1 MSVKPRKGGPAPSSA
16 SGGTGTQRTMKLIV
30 ARTLQSLL
38 LPPGGL
44 LLLMAAGFA
53 IKGICRMFGRLLVA
67 TGFILLYLVSIGPV
81 SDALIRPLERAY
93 PPFDMK
99 QKGKNADAIVV
110 LSGGVRDLAWIGLDP
125 EPSETSLER
134 VVAAISLARS
144 AHLPLVLVGGSGD
157 PSKPGISEA
166 EAMARVALSLGVPR
180 RDLVVIGKAQ
190 NTLESAAAVGERLKG
205 KRIILVTSGFHM
217 RRSVGMFRKK
227 GFQVIPA
234 PCGYRG
240 EQNALTFRSFI
251 PRADCLYTSHFA
263 LAEYLSLAW
272 YTVSG
277 DL

>member
-1 MSVKPRKGGPAPSSA
+1 
-16 SGGTGTQRTMKLIV
+16 MKLIV
-30 ARTLQSLL
+30 SRTLQSLL

-44 LLLMAAGFA
+44 MLLMAAGFA
-53 IKGICRMFGRLLVA
+53 VKGICRMFGRLLIA

-81 SDALIRPLERAY
+81 SDALIMPLERAY
-93 PPFDMK
+93 PPLGAAL
-99 QKGKNADAIVV
+99 KGKNADAIVV
-110 LSGGVRDLAWIGLDP
+110 LGGGVRDLAWIGLDP

-134 VVAAISLARS
+134 VVAAIGLARS

-166 EAMARVALSLGVPR
+166 DAMARAASGLGVSR
-180 RDLVVIGKAQ
+180 RDLMVIGKAQ
-190 NTLESAAAVGERLKG
+190 NTLESAAAVRERFKG

-217 RRSVGMFRKK
+217 RRSVGMFHKK
-227 GFQVIPA
+227 GLQVVPA
-234 PCGYRG
+234 PCGFRG

-251 PRADCLYTSHFA
+251 PRADCLYTSRTA

-272 YTVSG
+272 YRLSG

>member
-1 MSVKPRKGGPAPSSA
+1 M
-16 SGGTGTQRTMKLIV
+16 TLIV
-30 ARTLQSLL
+30 SRTLQSLL
-38 LPPGGL
+38 LPPAGL

-53 IKGICRMFGRLLVA
+53 LTLICRMFGRLLIA

-93 PPFDMK
+93 PPLGAAL
-99 QKGKNADAIVV
+99 KGKNADAVVV
-110 LSGGVRDLAWIGLDP
+110 LGGGVRDLAWIGLDP
-125 EPSETSLER
+125 EPSEASLER
-134 VVAAISLARS
+134 VVAAISLART

-166 EAMARVALSLGVPR
+166 DAMARVASSLGVPR
-180 RDLVVIGKAQ
+180 RDLMVIGKVH
-190 NTLESAAAVGERLKG
+190 NTLESAAAVRERLKG

-227 GFQVIPA
+227 GLQVIPA

-240 EQNALTFRSFI
+240 EQNELTFRSFI
-251 PRADCLYTSHFA
+251 PRADSLSTSHLA

-272 YTVSG
+272 YTLNG